1 MTTLR
6 FHSVTLALLTLGCA
20 AAVTGRGGQD
30 ADGQLLHHLVR
41 DLDTAFPGPVPWRID
56 PRPLRGPDEP
66 ADSSA
71 ETRRFAPIAATALAS
86 RVATILATGGD
97 TTRMIEFAQCPGGM
111 AVGLS
116 HAGCPDVPV
125 RIAAFG
131 RLPGRVTDSGTV
143 VIDAMLATLRPGG
156 QAMRGYLIE
165 LRRAGERWI
174 TLSRINTG
182 IAE

>member
-6 FHSVTLALLTLGCA
+6 FHSVALALLTLGCA

-30 ADGQLLHHLVR
+30 TDRQLLHHLVR

-56 PRPLRGPDEP
+56 PRPLRGPGEP
-66 ADSSA
+66 ADSST

-86 RVATILATGGD
+86 RVATVLATGGD

-116 HAGCPDVPV
+116 HAGCPDVPM

-165 LRRAGERWI
+165 LRRTGERWI